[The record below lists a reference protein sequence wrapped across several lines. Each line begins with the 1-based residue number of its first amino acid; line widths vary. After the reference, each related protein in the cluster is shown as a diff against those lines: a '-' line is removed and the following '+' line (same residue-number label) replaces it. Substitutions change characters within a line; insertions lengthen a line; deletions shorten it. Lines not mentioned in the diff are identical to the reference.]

1 MSRLSDAVIIDSDDL
16 FNAIEGD
23 SKEAV
28 FEYRFN
34 MPFTVDKA
42 HKPEHDDGDTVVYG
56 PVYVGDERM
65 LDRHRELVDA
75 EAIMR
80 SWETYSKN
88 PVILYNH
95 RKDYGVIGLMESVEM
110 GIFTAEDGTEM
121 EAVFGRAIIDSGE
134 VDITRKINKGMLRA
148 FSIGFMAKAAVKEG
162 KGDEAY
168 IRFTN
173 IEWIE
178 TSVVDIPASPNALF
192 NVSKSLVSYDGQKH
206 ILNVEE
212 TDDSYVVEFAKDEHE
227 EQTDNTL
234 SELSAKLDLVISH
247 LSTPIGDN
255 TLKDHVPEVIVMTE
269 ANLTDATDEEVVVEE
284 ALLELSEPTET
295 VLLKTEEVVEEEEV
309 LEEEVLEEEVLEA
322 TEEVVEEVLE
332 EEVLEEVLEEALVEE
347 VAEATEEESLGDE
360 LVELSVDDTPTLAI
374 LSEVVVALSQVEES
388 VKSMHS
394 FFAEVETLKASIAE
408 KESII
413 ASMTEQTK
421 AAEAEASIEAE
432 VSRRLAEKMAEANL
446 APTPAAPKSLSTSSK
461 TLKVKTGSTKHD
473 PTPEVSN
480 GMAHLG
486 SWLEHRLGS
495 KKTGYL
501 DD

>member
-42 HKPEHDDGDTVVYG
+42 HKPEHDEGDTVVYG
-56 PVYVGDERM
+56 PVYVGDEKM

-75 EAIMR
+75 EAIMK
-80 SWETYSKN
+80 SWDTYSKN

-110 GIFTAEDGTEM
+110 GMFTAEDGTEM
-121 EAVFGRAIIDSGE
+121 EAVFGRAVIDSGE

-162 KGDEAY
+162 TGDEAY

-192 NVSKSLVSYDGQKH
+192 NVSKSLVSYGDEIVAEQPKA
-206 ILNVEE
+206 
-212 TDDSYVVEFAKDEHE
+212 DSI
-227 EQTDNTL
+227 
-234 SELSAKLDLVISH
+234 SEMSAKLDLLITH

-269 ANLTDATDEEVVVEE
+269 ANLTDATEEEVVVEE
-284 ALLELSEPTET
+284 ALIELSETTET

-309 LEEEVLEEEVLEA
+309 LEEEVLEEEVLE
-322 TEEVVEEVLE
+322 EVEELPEEALE
-332 EEVLEEVLEEALVEE
+332 EEVLEEELPEEEVLVEE

-360 LVELSVDDTPTLAI
+360 LVELSVDESTPTVAI
-374 LSEVVVALSQVEES
+374 LSEVVLALSQVEES
-388 VKSMHS
+388 VKSMHAL
-394 FFAEVETLKASIAE
+394 FADVESLKATLAE

-421 AAEAEASIEAE
+421 AAEAEAAIEAE

-446 APTPAAPKSLSTSSK
+446 TPTVASPKSLSTSSK
-461 TLKVKTGSTKHD
+461 TLKVKTGTTKHD
-473 PTPEVSN
+473 PTPDISN

-486 SWLEHRLGS
+486 SWLEHRLGA
-495 KKTGYL
+495 KQTGYL

>member
-1 MSRLSDAVIIDSDDL
+1 MSRLSDAVVIDSDDL

-42 HKPEHDDGDTVVYG
+42 HKPEHDEGDTVVYG
-56 PVYVGDERM
+56 PVYVGDEKM

-75 EAIMR
+75 EAIMK
-80 SWETYSKN
+80 SWDTYSKN

-110 GIFTAEDGTEM
+110 GMFTAEDGTEM
-121 EAVFGRAIIDSGE
+121 EAVFGRAVIDSGE
-134 VDITRKINKGMLRA
+134 IDITRKINKGMLRA

-162 KGDEAY
+162 TGDEAY

-192 NVSKSLVSYDGQKH
+192 NVSKSLVSYGDEIIAEQPRA
-206 ILNVEE
+206 
-212 TDDSYVVEFAKDEHE
+212 DSI
-227 EQTDNTL
+227 
-234 SELSAKLDLVISH
+234 SEMSEKLDLLITH

-255 TLKDHVPEVIVMTE
+255 TLKDHVPEVIAMTE
-269 ANLTDATDEEVVVEE
+269 ANLTDATEEEVVVEE
-284 ALLELSEPTET
+284 ALIELSEPTET
-295 VLLKTEEVVEEEEV
+295 VLLKTEEVLEEEEEV
-309 LEEEVLEEEVLEA
+309 LEEEVLEEEVLEEA
-322 TEEVVEEVLE
+322 EEAVEEEVLE
-332 EEVLEEVLEEALVEE
+332 EEVLEEEVLEEEVLVEE

-360 LVELSVDDTPTLAI
+360 LVELSMDEDTPTLAI
-374 LSEVVVALSQVEES
+374 LSEVVLALSQVEES
-388 VKSMHS
+388 VKSMHT
-394 FFAEVETLKASIAE
+394 FFAEVESLKAALAE

-421 AAEAEASIEAE
+421 AAEAEAAIEAE

-446 APTPAAPKSLSTSSK
+446 APTAASPKSLSTSSK
-461 TLKVKTGSTKHD
+461 TLKVKTGTTKHD

-486 SWLEHRLGS
+486 SWLENRLGA
-495 KKTGYL
+495 KRTGYM
-501 DD
+501 DE